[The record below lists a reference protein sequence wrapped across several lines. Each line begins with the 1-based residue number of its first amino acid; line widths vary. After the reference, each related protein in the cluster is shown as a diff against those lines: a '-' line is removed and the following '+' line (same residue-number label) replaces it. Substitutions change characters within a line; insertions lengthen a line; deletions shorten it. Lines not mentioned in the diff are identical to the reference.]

1 MRLQEHIDKQPLD
14 RRRIVADLVIPR
26 RLTTAQL
33 QPVQRRFPR
42 QWRAIRPLGLQLAR
56 QNRQHRIMSEFIVII
71 EVLIAQRDANDP
83 LRHQRGNLVL
93 DQLRRPCIGEATRK
107 PLGQPDRPVG
117 LSQQQCARIRGNRST
132 IETGHH
138 LPSCNRCKFKQRWV
152 TLRRHRGAPLLSSKS
167 LSQKNFRHSEPRC
180 TYSV

>member
-1 MRLQEHIDKQPLD
+1 MTAAEDVERQVTIAIVIAVEKAAFLMTVQRIVGRIQIENDLLRSTTMRRQEHIDKQPLD

-56 QNRQHRIMSEFIVII
+56 QNRQHRIMSEFIEII

-83 LRHQRGNLVL
+83 LLYR
-93 DQLRRPCIGEATRK
+93 TRFSWT
-107 PLGQPDRPVG
+107 QV
-117 LSQQQCARIRGNRST
+117 C
-132 IETGHH
+132 
-138 LPSCNRCKFKQRWV
+138 C
-152 TLRRHRGAPLLSSKS
+152 
-167 LSQKNFRHSEPRC
+167 
-180 TYSV
+180 